1 MLTTTKVGHV
11 VFTHDDQFK
20 GEVEIVRGEAR
31 VTVPMDALLKV
42 VAEKIRFDL
51 ADHIS
56 KMKPET
62 LLRRIA

>member
-20 GEVEIVRGEAR
+20 GEVEIVRGDAR
-31 VTVPMDALLKV
+31 VSVPMEAIRRLA
-42 VAEKIRFDL
+42 AESIRFDL
-51 ADHIS
+51 ADHVA
-56 KMKPET
+56 KMKPEA